1 MYRDLT
7 KSRTYKSVLKIFRI
21 QNILSKEK
29 LGVASQRI
37 QVGRQW
43 SLIKDLEHILL
54 LLDFLNGNFTT
65 IIEFC
70 MLLW

>member
-54 LLDFLNGNFTT
+54 LLDYLNGHFTT